1 MPFAMD
7 ASGEAW
13 RFETDE
19 LEGVLNPMGARHGIK
34 TLTHRPT
41 GVDVVHEKYD
51 LLNLFLLFAQ
61 NRCMGAARDYERQVE
76 VDGDRLTVT
85 WPPNDTHQ
93 AALTA
98 VYELSGPSTI
108 DLTVTVRSEWPYPKY
123 EVFLSNYFNVAMDPH
138 VYLQQCPY
146 VEPPDA
152 PQWAAPTANDVFAGT
167 GLVFPRDF
175 HAARNSVDGRW
186 TGIWALYQWNP
197 QRIYELPICMMVEPQ
212 TRVAAVL
219 MSRPE
224 DCYAVVTGYANA
236 HPDDPFGNQNPMYL
250 SLFGEDLS
258 PGDERTAHVRLA
270 VLEMDEEM
278 RRPLE
283 AYEAFVAR

>member
-7 ASGEAW
+7 AIHMGW

-19 LEGVLNPMGARHGIK
+19 MAGRIDPGGARHGVK
-34 TLTHRPT
+34 ALTHKAT
-41 GVDVVHEKYD
+41 GVDVVHERYD

-61 NRCMGAARDYERQVE
+61 NRCMGAAREYDREPAVE
-76 VDGDRLTVT
+76 GDRLTVD
-85 WPPNDTHQ
+85 WPANDTHQ

-98 VYELSGPSTI
+98 VYELTGPNTI
-108 DLTVTVRSEWPYPKY
+108 DLTITVRSEWPYPKY
-123 EVFLSNYFNVAMDPH
+123 EVFLSNYFNVAMTPS
-138 VYLQQCPY
+138 VYLQECPY
-146 VEPPDA
+146 VNPPDA
-152 PQWAAPTANDVFAGT
+152 ARWVAPVASDVFAGT

-186 TGIWALYQWNP
+186 TGIHALYQWNP
-197 QRIYELPICMMVEPQ
+197 QRMYELPLCMQVDADSG
-212 TRVAAVL
+212 VAAVL

-224 DCYAVVTGYANA
+224 DCSAVVTGYANA

-270 VLEMDEEM
+270 VIELDDAMQ
-278 RRPLE
+278 RPLE
-283 AYEAFVAR
+283 AYEAFVE

>member
-1 MPFAMD
+1 MSFTMD
-7 ASGEAW
+7 KSSGTW
-13 RFETDE
+13 RFETAE
-19 LEGVLNPMGARHGIK
+19 LDGLLDPLGRRHGIK
-34 TLTHRPT
+34 TLTHRAS

-61 NRCMGAARDYERQVE
+61 NRCMGAARDYEREVE
-76 VDGDRLTVT
+76 VEGDQMAVT
-85 WPPNDTHQ
+85 WPANDTHQ
-93 AALTA
+93 AELSA
-98 VYELSGPSTI
+98 VYTLSGPNAV
-108 DLTVTVRSEWPYPKY
+108 DLAVTVRSQWPYPKY
-123 EVFLSNYFNVAMDPH
+123 EVFLSNYFNVAMSPR

-152 PQWAAPTANDVFAGT
+152 PQWVAPTCNDVFAGT

-197 QRIYELPICMMVEPQ
+197 QRMYELPICVQ
-212 TRVAAVL
+212 VDADSGVAAVL

-236 HPDDPFGNQNPMYL
+236 HESDPFGNQNPMYL

-270 VLEMDEEM
+270 VIELDDEM

-283 AYEAFVAR
+283 AYEQFVS